1 MKLLIL
7 SLFVSLSFT
16 GIANAQ
22 EADEIIVT
30 APPQSSPSEG
40 GPAAAAPANPA
51 PSASAPVNPL
61 LPPEFNYEFI
71 VAPQGQSVDSDFQP
85 VPENI
90 RNALRL
96 RRDPAI
102 DFSDDDYNN
111 MRYRIL
117 PSERPHGDGGGLVD
131 RVRGINFDL
140 CDGPWECT
148 FTNRLRLR
156 NNNNQDPTF
165 QPRPGSRSNYRDPST
180 PAMCYPG
187 SDAPKELCR
196 NSVRGIFFRAV
207 RRF

>member
-7 SLFVSLSFT
+7 SLFVFMSF
-16 GIANAQ
+16 AVNAQ
-22 EADEIIVT
+22 EADDALE
-30 APPQSSPSEG
+30 A
-40 GPAAAAPANPA
+40 PAAPAAPANP
-51 PSASAPVNPL
+51 L
-61 LPPEFNYEFI
+61 LPVDFNIEFI
-71 VAPQGQSVDSDFQP
+71 VPAPGQSVDSDFQIP
-85 VPENI
+85 SENM

-117 PSERPHGDGGGLVD
+117 PSERPSGDGGGLID
-131 RVRGINFDL
+131 RARGINFDL
-140 CDGPWECT
+140 CDGPWECA
-148 FTNRLRLR
+148 FTHKLKLR
-156 NNNNQDPTF
+156 NRPEDPTF
-165 QPRPGSRSNYRDPST
+165 LPQPGSRRTYRDPAT

-196 NSVRGIFFRAV
+196 NTIRGIFFRAV